1 MMLKSIQRLLTLL
14 LLGMGSIY
22 LAYELFLYDRARQ
35 LLPPGVEIANLDVGG
50 LSVPEVTDLL
60 YNHYRSPVFV
70 YHRAE
75 RVEILPEEVDFR
87 IDAQGMIDEA
97 IAYRDAQEFWPG
109 FVEYLLHRSFDPLTV
124 ELRATHDR
132 DLLLQ
137 RLETVASFLDQPA
150 KPPQLLVGAASFQY
164 GESGFRTDIMAS
176 LPQVEAALYDPINRE
191 AELPVQDEEAPELS
205 LALLGENIEK
215 QLEAFSGVGSVFIMD
230 LETGEEV
237 SVNGDVAI
245 SGLSILKIAIF
256 LETYRVLD
264 GPPNEYV
271 QGLLIDTAVYSSNFA
286 ANQLLHVI
294 AGQNNTYEGAARFT
308 EAIQGLGLVNTFMA
322 IPYDAD
328 PVASRPSTF
337 VTPANSN
344 PEIITRPDFARQT
357 TAEDIG
363 TLLSM
368 IYYCAHDTGPLRFL
382 FPTELTPDE
391 CQAIIDLM
399 ILNEEGNLIRFGVPE
414 NVPVSHKHGW
424 DFVTQGDAGIVLSPG
439 GDYVIVEYVT
449 DPYSDWLSHEIGFP
463 ILREISRATYNYFNF
478 DNPNLEDPNIRA
490 EREALAREA
499 AAAAAAAE
507 AAATQ
512 AAEGEETGEETT
524 AAGENGVDEAGEIDP
539 SDPPIP

>member
-1 MMLKSIQRLLTLL
+1 MLKSTQRFLTLL
-14 LLGMGSIY
+14 LLVTGGLY

-35 LLPPGVEIANLDVGG
+35 LLPPGMKIGSLDVGG
-50 LSVPEVTDLL
+50 LSVPEATDLL
-60 YNHYRSPVFV
+60 NDHFGAPIILH
-70 YHRAE
+70 HRNE
-75 RVEILPEEVDFR
+75 QVEIFPQEAGFH
-87 IDAQGMIDEA
+87 IDVQGMIDEA
-97 IAYRDAQEFWPG
+97 EAYRDRQEFWPG
-109 FVEYLLHRSFDPLTV
+109 FLEFLLHHSFAPYTV
-124 ELRATHDR
+124 ELRATHER
-132 DLLLQ
+132 DLLLAQ
-137 RLETVASFLDQPA
+137 LETVASFLDQPA

-164 GESGFRTDIMAS
+164 GEPGFTTDIMAS
-176 LPQVEAALYDPINRE
+176 LPQVEAALYDPFYRE
-191 AELPVQDEEAPELS
+191 AELLVQDEEALELS

-215 QLEAFSGVGSVFIMD
+215 QLEAFSGVGSVFIID

-237 SVNGDVAI
+237 SINGDVAI

-264 GPPNEYV
+264 GLPNEYV
-271 QGLLIDTAVYSSNFA
+271 QGLLVDTAVYSSNYA
-286 ANQLLHVI
+286 ANQLLHII

-308 EAIQGLGLVNTFMA
+308 EAMQRLGLANTFMA

-337 VTPANSN
+337 ITPANSN
-344 PEIITRPDFARQT
+344 PDLITRPDPARQT

-368 IYYCAHDTGPLRFL
+368 IYYCAHDTGPLRLL
-382 FPTELTPDE
+382 FPTELTPDD

-414 NVPVSHKHGW
+414 DVPVSHKHGW

-499 AAAAAAAE
+499 AAAATATAE
-507 AAATQ
+507 AEVTPVA
-512 AAEGEETGEETT
+512 EETANTGEVGTAVPLETPT
-524 AAGENGVDEAGEIDP
+524 
-539 SDPPIP
+539 PPIP